1 MKIDLKKIDSNRP
14 LLFHIYFARFS
25 SFVLYSY
32 MLCNIIVY
40 YMKIL
45 HIRQMFGQLCTLCIK
60 R

>member
-1 MKIDLKKIDSNRP
+1 MKIDFKKIDSNRP

-45 HIRQMFGQLCTLCIK
+45 RIR
-60 R
+60 